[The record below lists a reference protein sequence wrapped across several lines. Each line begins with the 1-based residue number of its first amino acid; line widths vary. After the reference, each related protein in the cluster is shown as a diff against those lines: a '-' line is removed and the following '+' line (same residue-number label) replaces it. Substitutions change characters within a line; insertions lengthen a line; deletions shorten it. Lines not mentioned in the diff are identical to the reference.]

1 MIKKILTALL
11 AIIGLFL
18 VVVAMQPADFRIARS
33 TTVAAPAEAVYAQ
46 LNDFHKWDAWSPWAK
61 LDPAMKKNFE
71 GAPSGVGAS
80 YTWSGNDKVGA
91 GRMTITDSKPNELV
105 RMKLEFTEPFA
116 ATNTA
121 EFTMKPEGN
130 QTTVTWSMSGTKNFM
145 SKAFDLIMNMDKM
158 VGGDFEKGLAQLK
171 TVAEAA
177 PKP

>member
-1 MIKKILTALL
+1 MLKKIFLALF
-11 AIIGLFL
+11 AIIAIFL
-18 VVVAMQPADFRIARS
+18 VIVAMQSADFRIARS
-33 TTVAAPAEAVYAQ
+33 TTVAAPAQAVYAQ
-46 LNDFHKWDAWSPWAK
+46 VNDFHKWDAWSPWAK